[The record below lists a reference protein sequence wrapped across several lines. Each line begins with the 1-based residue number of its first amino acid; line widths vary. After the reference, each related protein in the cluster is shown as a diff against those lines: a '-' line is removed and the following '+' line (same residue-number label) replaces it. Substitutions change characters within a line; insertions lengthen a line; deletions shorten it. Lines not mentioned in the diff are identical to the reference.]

1 MVVAEKDA
9 ESDGPGTVVDF
20 VSRILGMSE
29 IASDVPELIEIT
41 SDWARR
47 TGSTG

>member
-1 MVVAEKDA
+1 
-9 ESDGPGTVVDF
+9 
-20 VSRILGMSE
+20 MSE

-47 TGSTG
+47 TGSTGWACCNGESSDTHETVRFL